1 MGICLLCVIFLYKN
15 TGTWYNSSKSDTQEK
30 LMNLKITDV
39 RAHPGDSAFL
49 IDDGTTAVLYDTG
62 FAFTG
67 YAVAD
72 NIRNVLGK
80 RPLDYIL
87 LTHSHYDHAAGSP
100 YICTRYLD
108 AKVYAGEYAVKI
120 FEKSTARAVMRDLD
134 RRFAAQC
141 GIGEY
146 EDRIDMLRVDYPVRE
161 GDCISAGSM
170 DFTVV
175 ELPGHTR
182 CSVGYYLASEKLL
195 LGTETLGVYDGGEI
209 VFPSYLVG
217 YHMALDSIAKVEAME
232 IDNIVLPH
240 YGLLDREKTAFYLSL
255 CRKNAVETAEGIVRI
270 LQDGGSHREA
280 VQYFREK
287 FYHGNVP
294 SIYPEDAMELN
305 TGIMV
310 KLLEKEVLG
319 LQREGD
325 KHDF

>member
-1 MGICLLCVIFLYKN
+1 
-15 TGTWYNSSKSDTQEK
+15 
-30 LMNLKITDV
+30 MNLKITDV

-49 IDDGTTAVLYDTG
+49 MDDGTTTVLYDTG

-72 NIRNVLGK
+72 AIQKVLGE
-80 RPLDYIL
+80 RPLDYIF

-100 YICTRYLD
+100 YICARYPD
-108 AKVYAGEYAVKI
+108 VKVYAGEYAVKI
-120 FEKSTARAVMRDLD
+120 FGKPTARAVMRELD
-134 RRFAAQC
+134 RKFAAQC
-141 GIGEY
+141 GIVEY
-146 EDRIDMLRVDYPVRE
+146 EDRIDMLRVDCPVRD
-161 GDCISAGSM
+161 GDVISAGNM
-170 DFTVV
+170 QFTVV
-175 ELPGHTR
+175 ELPGHTK

-217 YHMALDSIAKVEAME
+217 YHMALNSIAKVERMD

-255 CRKNAVETAEGIVRI
+255 CRKNAVETAEGIVQI
-270 LQDGGSHREA
+270 LQNGGSHRDA
-280 VQYFREK
+280 VQYFRDT

-319 LQREGD
+319 LQQEGD
-325 KHDF
+325 T

>member
-1 MGICLLCVIFLYKN
+1 M
-15 TGTWYNSSKSDTQEK
+15 

-49 IDDGTTAVLYDTG
+49 MDDGTTTVLYDTG

-72 NIRNVLGK
+72 AIQKVLGE
-80 RPLDYIL
+80 RPLDYIF

-100 YICTRYLD
+100 YICARYPD
-108 AKVYAGEYAVKI
+108 VKVYAGEYAVKI
-120 FEKSTARAVMRDLD
+120 FGKPTARGVMRELD
-134 RRFAAQC
+134 RKFAAQC
-141 GIGEY
+141 GIVEY
-146 EDRIDMLRVDYPVRE
+146 EDRIDMLRVDCPVRD
-161 GDCISAGSM
+161 GDVISAGNM
-170 DFTVV
+170 QFTVV
-175 ELPGHTR
+175 ELPGHTK

-217 YHMALDSIAKVEAME
+217 YHMALNSIAKVERMD

-255 CRKNAVETAEGIVRI
+255 CRKNAVETAEGIVQI
-270 LQDGGSHREA
+270 LQNGGSHRDA
-280 VQYFREK
+280 VQYFRDT

-319 LQREGD
+319 LQQEGD
-325 KHDF
+325 T